1 MAAGEFELMEQ
12 IYGFTYN
19 PHTILLNASLA
30 IQAVSSCMYDW
41 AHGYVSKGVADD
53 EWGAF
58 MQWMHRNTDTQ
69 YEELAGYVASWT
81 IPKSFGK
88 LGHVLK
94 RDACAKKNA
103 VNDLPPLRW
112 GKRQLANK

>member
-1 MAAGEFELMEQ
+1 MEQ

-58 MQWMHRNTDTQ
+58 MQWMHRNTATQ

-81 IPKSFGK
+81 LPKLFWEFGPC
-88 LGHVLK
+88 V
-94 RDACAKKNA
+94 
-103 VNDLPPLRW
+103 
-112 GKRQLANK
+112 